1 MSLVLYNTVQHRL
14 FANADVSVGSKPG
27 KSSGGGS
34 SSFTRGSRR
43 REPAQGSLS
52 GLNPSKPGPRN
63 KTGPGKRP
71 PPRGGYNSY
80 NSPHQNY
87 ATHQIDPADECELGS
102 LYNPGGKKP
111 NYNHLLNF
119 QYGQRGSG
127 RGGRGQERGHQQA
140 QNRGQKYER
149 KKYRDEPVRP
159 RYDHTHYLQANCQ
172 FTVRAGQDYSV
183 QAADPDVLVD
193 WDMIEQVKL
202 SVCSDQAT
210 SCPICLFPPRAAKM
224 SECGH
229 VFCWTCILHYLALSD
244 DKWRPC
250 PICHKDITKAGL
262 RSVQVESRRNY
273 ASGETIAMTLMKRER
288 HSLLAV
294 PATSSFLADN
304 PEITD
309 AEVETNFVKLFTA
322 SPDQV
327 KTEILDKERQELE
340 QQWEE
345 EKDQPE
351 ACFVQEAVKLLD
363 QRQMETLL
371 RPAVAK
377 KQKPSPAKQE
387 LKMPEIQTLSL
398 SSPTSPAEFVD
409 PFAEEATE
417 TAASPVAEDQVNK
430 VGNSIKEYLFY
441 VQML

>member
-1 MSLVLYNTVQHRL
+1 M
-14 FANADVSVGSKPG
+14 
-27 KSSGGGS
+27 
-34 SSFTRGSRR
+34 
-43 REPAQGSLS
+43 
-52 GLNPSKPGPRN
+52 
-63 KTGPGKRP
+63 
-71 PPRGGYNSY
+71 
-80 NSPHQNY
+80 
-87 ATHQIDPADECELGS
+87 
-102 LYNPGGKKP
+102 
-111 NYNHLLNF
+111 NF

-377 KQKPSPAKQE
+377 KQKPSPVKQE
-387 LKMPEIQTLSL
+387 HKMPEIQTLSL

-417 TAASPVAEDQVNK
+417 TAASPVAEDQVKK
-430 VGNSIKEYLFY
+430 VGNSIKEYFFY